1 MSENMRTAGGGGGAN
16 KKRRPGGSGGFKG
29 RVGGEEGKTGRARED
44 EGGGGGS
51 DIPEAYKIALFDH
64 ELYFEKNAR
73 AGKTIDTSE
82 MDGIDAFLA
91 DFYMESSL
99 VKGENNEYRAVVES
113 PVFRR
118 AKIPMPRSMDA
129 LLQSMHPEIYAAPAG
144 SLGYALGASAWDVVS
159 KNTCYN
165 DRDRDYIANGIARE
179 TEKLFAYAAKTSKAR
194 VGEMDLIF
202 QPEFRKGLLGIE
214 DERRRRAQED
224 IKPVDNY
231 AQAETDWKVEAVVDE
246 DQL

>member
-1 MSENMRTAGGGGGAN
+1 MRTVGGGGGGGAN
-16 KKRRPGGSGGFKG
+16 KKRKPGGKG
-29 RVGGEEGKTGRARED
+29 RVGGEDGKMGRARDD
-44 EGGGGGS
+44 EGGGGSS
-51 DIPEAYKIALFDH
+51 DIPEVYKIALFDH
-64 ELYFEKNAR
+64 EMYFEKNAR

-118 AKIPMPRSMDA
+118 AKIPMPRSMQA
-129 LLQSMHPEIYAAPAG
+129 LLQSMQPDIYAAPEG

-165 DRDRDYIANGIARE
+165 DQDRDYIANGIARE

-194 VGEMDLIF
+194 VGELDLIF